1 MEILIDRLFL
11 MTFFVMAFSV
21 SSYSQ
26 RDWEGVT
33 LEYDPVVDTISA
45 SKGFSPS
52 VGKFWMDF
60 NHGVVRVSS
69 SNNDSIQR
77 ERSCYYYSGSYL
89 IHGDTLTVNINSR
102 RAILINFGAVDI
114 SKEVI
119 KELTPPKGE
128 IPEQYNFLITK
139 EDNTGLELLAF
150 NSFFRLKDNERQF
163 YREEQRNIALRLAIV
178 DKKYPW
184 LTEEEFQSKVVK
196 KAVCRGI
203 NGTYI
208 MSIE

>member
-1 MEILIDRLFL
+1 MEKPATRLFL
-11 MTFFVMAFSV
+11 MAFFVMAFSV

-33 LEYDPVVDTISA
+33 LEYDPIADTISA
-45 SKGFSPS
+45 TKGFSPLI
-52 VGKFWMDF
+52 GKFWMDF

-77 ERSCYYYSGSYL
+77 ERSCYYYSGSYM
-89 IHGDTLTVNINSR
+89 IHGDTLTVNITSR
-102 RAILINFGAVDI
+102 RAILINLGAIDI
-114 SKEVI
+114 SKEVR
-119 KELTPPKGE
+119 KELTPPLGE

-139 EDNTGLELLAF
+139 EDTTGLELLSF

-163 YREEQRNIALRLAIV
+163 YKEEQRNISLSLAIV
-178 DKKYPW
+178 DNKYPW
-184 LTEEEFQSKVVK
+184 LTEEEFQSKVIK
-196 KAVCRGI
+196 KAVCRGV
-203 NGTYI
+203 NGSYI